1 METDWISL
9 NKLKPGEEAII
20 RGFGENNSVEEYL
33 MELGLMIGTP
43 ISLIKSAPLGDPIE
57 IKVRGYF
64 LSIRRSEAQ
73 FILVEKIEAQRGHRR
88 RRRGRS

>member
-1 METDWISL
+1 METEWISL

-20 RGFGENNSVEEYL
+20 RGFGVNNAVEEYL
-33 MELGLMIGTP
+33 MELGLMIGTH
-43 ISLIKSAPLGDPIE
+43 ITLIKSAPLGDPIE

-73 FILVEKIEAQRGHRR
+73 FILVEKM
-88 RRRGRS
+88 

>member
-9 NKLKPGEEAII
+9 NKLKSGEEAII
-20 RGFGENNSVEEYL
+20 RDFGENNSVEEYL
-33 MELGLMIGTP
+33 MELGLMVGTHVT
-43 ISLIKSAPLGDPIE
+43 LIKSAPLGDPIE

-73 FILVEKIEAQRGHRR
+73 FILVEKM
-88 RRRGRS
+88 

>member
-20 RGFGENNSVEEYL
+20 CGFGENNAVEEYL
-33 MELGLMIGTP
+33 MELGLMVGTQVT
-43 ISLIKSAPLGDPIE
+43 LIKSAPLGDPIE

-73 FILVEKIEAQRGHRR
+73 FILVEKKKA
-88 RRRGRS
+88 